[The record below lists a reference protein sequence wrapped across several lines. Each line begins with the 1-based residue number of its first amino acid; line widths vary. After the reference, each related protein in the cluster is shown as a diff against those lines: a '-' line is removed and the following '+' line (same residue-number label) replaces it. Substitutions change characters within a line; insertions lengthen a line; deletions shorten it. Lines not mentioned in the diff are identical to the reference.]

1 MDIWDDFIWL
11 ITNPY
16 FIALFLFALALEPI
30 LKYMRRF
37 YPASQQKAANEAE
50 KFFQDLRE
58 NAEDRKLYNKANM
71 KVFLFI
77 FGPTFIV
84 FLSFIAYGLI
94 VGLELKPVCIRDAF
108 AKSATL
114 FAIMLGIYAIKND
127 QVSRLLFRD
136 DYDKVMELS
145 KRQAGDDPSYKLF
158 EKYLPIFGYFFV
170 LFGIVG
176 FAVLVFEL

>member
-1 MDIWDDFIWL
+1 MNSWDDFIWL

-16 FIALFLFALALEPI
+16 FIALFLFVLALEPF
-30 LKYMRRF
+30 LKYLRRF
-37 YPASQQKAANEAE
+37 YPESQQKAAKESE
-50 KFFQDLRE
+50 EFFQHLKE
-58 NAEDRKLYNKANM
+58 NTEDRKLYQKANM

-84 FLSFIAYGLI
+84 FLIYITYSLI
-94 VGLELKPVCIRDAF
+94 VGLDLKPVCVRDAF

-114 FAIMLGIYAIKND
+114 FAIMLGIYVIKSD
-127 QVSRLLFRD
+127 QISQLLFRD

-145 KRQAGDDPSYKLF
+145 KRQAGNDSFYKFF
-158 EKYLPIFGYFFV
+158 EKYSPIFGYIFI

-176 FAVLVFEL
+176 FVV

>member
-1 MDIWDDFIWL
+1 MNSWDDFIWL

-30 LKYMRRF
+30 IKYMRRF
-37 YPASQQKAANEAE
+37 YPESQQKVVKESE
-50 KFFQDLRE
+50 KFFQELKE
-58 NAEDRKLYNKANM
+58 NNEDRKLFQKANM
-71 KVFLFI
+71 KILFFI

-84 FLSFIAYGLI
+84 FLIYIAYSLI

-114 FAIMLGIYAIKND
+114 FAITLGIYAIKTDKIN
-127 QVSRLLFRD
+127 RLLFKD

-145 KRQAGDDPSYKLF
+145 KRQAGNDSFNKFF
-158 EKYLPIFGYFFV
+158 EKYSPIFGYLFV

-176 FAVLVFEL
+176 FVVMVLE